1 MIKEYDKRDLMKNFL
16 SSKLHVQPLR
26 TILEIN
32 GEKFFVPTREYY
44 LLNDRVMNY
53 YNYVHEAV
61 KNESTLDNF
70 FKILALQSWPM
81 SYMPRKQNNEM
92 YTFLRSFILGRMEE
106 YNIIYL
112 RLVKQKEL
120 KDGTVTIQRTH
131 MVGRIGSEEYF
142 DYSTSPFY
150 TFYINGK
157 EYMVPSFS
165 VQPILDL
172 IEKRAHTAVLLD
184 EIKKHLDDTPGKLRH
199 SNRPSRRPPRNPKDL

>member
-16 SSKLHVQPLR
+16 SSKLHIQSLR
-26 TILEIN
+26 TVLEIN

-61 KNESTLDNF
+61 KNENTLDNF
-70 FKILALQSWPM
+70 LKILALQSWPM
-81 SYMPRKQNNEM
+81 SYMPGKQNNEM
-92 YTFLRSFILGRMEE
+92 YAFLRSFILGRMEE

-150 TFYINGK
+150 TFYIDRK

-165 VQPILDL
+165 VQSILDL
-172 IEKRAHTAVLLD
+172 IEKRVHTAVLLD
-184 EIKKHLDDTPGKLRH
+184 EIKKHLDDTPGKLHH
-199 SNRPSRRPPRNPKDL
+199 SNRPSRHPPRNPKDL